1 MRSKIGVFLSLLLV
15 CFVPTGLARAA
26 GDWPQIEAPPRAH
39 VQTVA
44 DDMKY
49 SGVPMRI
56 RKFTSET
63 SVEGVMEFYRQRWSA
78 GEKLKPVL
86 NTVGEWKVIGR
97 QSGDYYQTVQ
107 ARPQGN
113 GGSEG
118 FIGVTTLPSH
128 TVKPSVDTS
137 FPRLPGTQ
145 VISDTD
151 SSDDGR
157 VAKTLILKNDLSVT
171 SNVSY
176 YQSTLPA
183 QDWRQNTNFGN
194 AQFNSSS
201 HVLYFERRKESANIV
216 INTDPRGGTMVV
228 INIVTSS
235 L

>member
-1 MRSKIGVFLSLLLV
+1 MQSQIGAVLSLLLV
-15 CFVPTGLARAA
+15 CYVPAGVVRAA
-26 GDWPQIEAPPRAH
+26 SDWPQIEAPPRAH

-97 QSGDYYQTVQ
+97 QSGEYYQTVQ
-107 ARPQGN
+107 ARPQGG

-118 FIGVTTLPSH
+118 FIGVTTLPS
-128 TVKPSVDTS
+128 KSARSSVDTL
-137 FPRLPGTQ
+137 FPRLPGSQ
-145 VISDTD
+145 VISDID

-157 VAKTLILKNDLSVT
+157 VAKMLILKNELSVA

-176 YQSTLPA
+176 YQSTLSA
-183 QDWRQNTNFGN
+183 QDWRQNSNFGSE
-194 AQFNSSS
+194 QRYSSS
-201 HVLYFERRKESANIV
+201 HVLYFERRKESASIV
-216 INTDPRGGTMVV
+216 INPDPRGGTMVV
-228 INIVTSS
+228 INIVANS